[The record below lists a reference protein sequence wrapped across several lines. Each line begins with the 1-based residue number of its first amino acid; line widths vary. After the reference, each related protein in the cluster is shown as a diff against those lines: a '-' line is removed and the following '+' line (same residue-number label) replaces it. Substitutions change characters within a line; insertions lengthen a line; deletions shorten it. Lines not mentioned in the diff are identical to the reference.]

1 LLVPV
6 VNFVLLL
13 VLAFGD
19 AQYVGPSA
27 QQPSAA
33 V

>member
-1 LLVPV
+1 LLIPI

-19 AQYVGPSA
+19 AQYVGPSG
-27 QQPSAA
+27 QPSAA